1 MKKWKSGPLGPR
13 PAGKIF
19 ASFSPCGPY
28 EAPMK
33 PKFELL
39 DRPLIERI
47 LAEAFQL
54 IENPGVRVAPY
65 VEDLLRAAGIMV
77 NEGVAH
83 IPESLARRQLELVPR
98 EFCLYDRQGN
108 PAVHY
113 GGDAVHFDPG
123 SSCLNILDP
132 ETQQPRPALS
142 ADLVRLVQVAEMLPQ
157 FAAQSTAIVCNDIP
171 QEIGDWYRLLL
182 VLWYS
187 EKPVVTGAFS
197 AGSLHALIDL
207 LAIESG
213 GRDALRQH
221 PRAVFDV
228 CPSPPLNWSEFASQN
243 LVDLARAG
251 VPAEIVSMPLA
262 GATAPV
268 TLAGSVVQH
277 AAECI
282 SGIVIHQL
290 AQPGAPIVW
299 GGAPAIFDMRTGR
312 TPMGAIETAMLDVA
326 CAQVGKYLGLPTH
339 AYMVAGDGRLIDAQ
353 VEMESGMSAVLGAL
367 TGINMISGAGM
378 LDFHACHSIEKLVID
393 AEAIASA
400 QRLIEGIEPHGHS
413 LALAMFA
420 QTGLQGDFLK
430 LKETRALF
438 RKEQHFPSPVIDR
451 GFPDGAGSVL
461 ERARERVEQ
470 LAAEYRRP
478 PILADREQAMLNFAE
493 TECARAGLRDLPGIT
508 ALSFKPAS

>member
-1 MKKWKSGPLGPR
+1 MR
-13 PAGKIF
+13 PKL
-19 ASFSPCGPY
+19 
-28 EAPMK
+28 
-33 PKFELL
+33 ELL
-39 DRPLIERI
+39 DKPLIERI
-47 LAEAFQL
+47 LGEAFEL
-54 IENPGVRVAPY
+54 IEDPGVRVAPY
-65 VEDLLRAAGIMV
+65 VVELLRSAGV
-77 NEGVAH
+77 VVTEGVAH
-83 IPESLARRQLELVPR
+83 IPEPLAQRLLELAPR
-98 EFCLYDRQGN
+98 GFCLYDRNGK
-108 PAVHY
+108 PAVRY
-113 GGDAVHFDPG
+113 GGDDVHFDPG

-132 ETQQPRPALS
+132 ETQQARPAMA

-157 FAAQSTAIVCNDIP
+157 FAAQSTAIVCNDVP
-171 QEIGDWYRLLL
+171 PEIGDWYRLLL

-197 AGSLHALIDL
+197 ASSLHTLLEL
-207 LAIESG
+207 LALESG
-213 GRDALRQH
+213 GREALRNQ

-243 LVDLARAG
+243 LADLARAG
-251 VPAEIVSMPLA
+251 VPAEIVSMPLS

-282 SGIVIHQL
+282 SGIAIHQL

-299 GGAPAIFDMRTGR
+299 GGAPAIFDMRTGK

-339 AYMVAGDGRLIDAQ
+339 AYLVAGDGKVVDAQ

-367 TGINMISGAGM
+367 AGINMISGAGM
-378 LDFHACHSIEKLVID
+378 LDFLACHSIEKLVID

-400 QRLIEGIEPHGHS
+400 QRLIEGIEPREES
-413 LALAMFA
+413 LAVAAFA

-438 RKEQHFPSPVIDR
+438 RKEQHFPSAVIDR
-451 GFPDGAGSVL
+451 GLASDRGAASGIL
-461 ERARERVEQ
+461 GRARERVEE
-470 LAAEYRRP
+470 LLAEYRRP
-478 PILADREQAMLNFAE
+478 EIPPEREDAMLNFAE
-493 TECARAGLRDLPGIT
+493 SEGRRVGLEGLPGIT
-508 ALSFKPAS
+508 SPASAIR

>member
-1 MKKWKSGPLGPR
+1 MRPR
-13 PAGKIF
+13 F
-19 ASFSPCGPY
+19 Q
-28 EAPMK
+28 
-33 PKFELL
+33 LL
-39 DRPLIERI
+39 DRSLIKQI

-54 IENPGVRVAPY
+54 VEDPGVRVAPY
-65 VEDLLRAAGIMV
+65 VFGLLRAAGIDV
-77 NEGVAH
+77 YEGVAH
-83 IPESLARRQLELVPR
+83 IPETVACAALATVPR
-98 EFCLYDRQGN
+98 GFSLYDRTGR
-108 PAVHY
+108 PVVHY
-113 GGDAVHFDPG
+113 EGDRVHFDPG

-132 ETQQPRPALS
+132 KTQQPRPAQA
-142 ADLVRLVQVAEMLPQ
+142 ADLVRLVQVTEMLPQ
-157 FAAQSTAIVCNDIP
+157 LAAQSTAMVCNDVP

-187 EKPVVTGAFS
+187 EKPIVTGAFS
-197 AGSLHALIDL
+197 ASSLHTLIEI

-213 GRDALRQH
+213 GTDRLRVR
-221 PRAVFDV
+221 PRAIFDV

-268 TLAGSVVQH
+268 TLAGSVVEF

-282 SGIVIHQL
+282 SGITIHQL

-312 TPMGAIETAMLDVA
+312 TPMGAIETAMLDIA
-326 CAQVGKYLGLPTH
+326 CAEVGKSLGLPTH

-367 TGINMISGAGM
+367 AGINMISGAGM
-378 LDFHACHSIEKLVID
+378 LDFLACQSIEKLVID

-400 QRLIEGIEPHGHS
+400 QRLIEGIEPRTAS
-413 LALAMFA
+413 LAVEMFE

-438 RKEQHFPSPVIDR
+438 RQEQHFPSDVVDR
-451 GFPDGAGSVL
+451 GPTGRGDASHGIL
-461 ERARERVEQ
+461 ERAERRVEEL
-470 LAAEYRRP
+470 LACFERKNLPPECEAELIAYAQCEGRKAGFEGLP
-478 PILADREQAMLNFAE
+478 EILH
-493 TECARAGLRDLPGIT
+493 
-508 ALSFKPAS
+508 S

>member
-1 MKKWKSGPLGPR
+1 MR
-13 PAGKIF
+13 PKI
-19 ASFSPCGPY
+19 
-28 EAPMK
+28 
-33 PKFELL
+33 ELL
-39 DRPLIERI
+39 ARPLVERI
-47 LAEAFQL
+47 LGEAFQL

-65 VEDLLRAAGIMV
+65 VVELLRSAGV
-77 NEGVAH
+77 RVADGVAH
-83 IPESLARRQLELVPR
+83 IPETLARRSLETAPG
-98 EFCLYDRQGN
+98 EFPLFDRRGK

-113 GGDAVHFDPG
+113 GGDDVHFDPG

-132 ETQQPRPALS
+132 ETRQARPAQS

-157 FAAQSTAIVCNDIP
+157 FAAQSTAMVCNDVP
-171 QEIGDWYRLLL
+171 AEIGDWYRLLL

-197 AGSLHALIDL
+197 ASSLHTLLEL

-213 GRDALRQH
+213 GREALRQR

-268 TLAGSVVQH
+268 TLAGSVTQH

-290 AQPGAPIVW
+290 ACPGAPIVW
-299 GGAPAIFDMRTGR
+299 GGAPAIFDMRSGR
-312 TPMGAIETAMLDVA
+312 TPMGAIETAMLDLA
-326 CAQVGKYLGLPTH
+326 CSQVGKSLGLPTH
-339 AYMVAGDGRLIDAQ
+339 GYLVAGDGRSLDAQ
-353 VEMESGMSAVLGAL
+353 VAQESGISCVLGAL
-367 TGINMISGAGM
+367 AGINMISGAGM
-378 LDFHACHSIEKLVID
+378 LDFLACHSIEKLVID

-400 QRLIEGIEPHGHS
+400 QRLLEGIQPRGDS
-413 LALAMFA
+413 LAVAMFA
-420 QTGLQGDFLK
+420 EAGLQGDFLK

-438 RKEQHFPSPVIDR
+438 RQEQHFPSSVIDR
-451 GFPDGAGSVL
+451 GLAGEAAAGAE
-461 ERARERVEQ
+461 ERARQRAQELLEG
-470 LAAEYRRP
+470 YRRP
-478 PILADREQAMLNFAE
+478 DIAPDREQELVAFAE
-493 TECARAGLRDLPGIT
+493 REAARAGLDALPGIVST
-508 ALSFKPAS
+508 ARA